1 MKIEDII
8 GPDNWDYFFNYA
20 LPSIPFEQNRK
31 RAKDIALRT
40 AIGNK
45 ALKKAIFEI
54 CTGKSIE
61 GRPKYKEESI
71 ILSYLCVWNAFKK
84 SNFNMYRFMKE
95 KSYFLIED
103 ENLRIEILMNVFSL
117 LNLPIANYMV
127 DWMNGY
133 LDFFD
138 RTPDLKLSDIDK
150 DNSNDRIVTDTDVM
164 VALFNC
170 TREKEIWQLT
180 SRGLGKIEDLFKCYM
195 GIHDPFIE
203 ETTGIP
209 CYIENNKEKGME
221 FLEYL
226 LMDTTDST
234 ETVRA
239 EAVRLKKMVE
249 LIDKLN
255 L

>member
-1 MKIEDII
+1 MKTEEII
-8 GPDNWDYFFNYA
+8 GPEDWDCYFNHA

-31 RAKDIALRT
+31 RMKDITLRT
-40 AIGNK
+40 AIRNK

-54 CTGKSIE
+54 CSGKSIE
-61 GRPKYKEESI
+61 GKPKYKEDSI
-71 ILSYLCVWNAFKK
+71 IPSYLCVWNAFKK
-84 SNFNMYRFMKE
+84 CNFNMYRFIKE
-95 KSYFLIED
+95 ESYLLIED
-103 ENLRIEILMNVFSL
+103 EDLRIEILMNVFSL

-138 RTPDLKLSDIDK
+138 RTSDLKLSDIK
-150 DNSNDRIVTDTDVM
+150 DCSDDRIVTDTDVM

-170 TREKEIWQLT
+170 TREKEIWQLR

-195 GIHDPFIE
+195 GITDPFIE

-209 CYIENNKEKGME
+209 CYIEKNREKGME

-226 LMDTTDST
+226 LMDTTGST

-239 EAVRLKKMVE
+239 EAVRLKKIAEV
-249 LIDKLN
+249 IDKLN

>member
-138 RTPDLKLSDIDK
+138 RTPDLKLSDIK
-150 DNSNDRIVTDTDVM
+150 DCSDDSIITDTDVM

-170 TREKEIWQLT
+170 TSEKEIWQLT
-180 SRGLGKIEDLFKCYM
+180 SRGLAKIEDLFRCYM
-195 GIHDPFIE
+195 GITDPFIE

-209 CYIENNKEKGME
+209 CYIEKNREKGME

-239 EAVRLKKMVE
+239 EAVRLKKMAEV
-249 LIDKLN
+249 IDKLN
-255 L
+255 

>member
-1 MKIEDII
+1 MKTEDVIW
-8 GPDNWDYFFNYA
+8 PEDWDCLFNYV
-20 LPSIPFEQNRK
+20 LPKIPFEQNRK
-31 RAKDIALRT
+31 RTKDIALRT
-40 AIGNK
+40 SIGNR
-45 ALKKAIFEI
+45 ALKKTIFEI

-61 GRPKYKEESI
+61 GKPKYKEESI
-71 ILSYLCVWNAFKK
+71 IPSYLCVWKAFKE
-84 SNFNMYRFMKE
+84 SNFNMYRFIKE
-95 KSYFLIED
+95 ESYLLIED
-103 ENLRIEILMNVFSL
+103 EDLRIEILMDIFSL

-226 LMDTTDST
+226 LMETTDST
-234 ETVRA
+234 ETVRT
-239 EAVRLKKMVE
+239 ETVRLKKMVE
-249 LIDKLN
+249 MIDILEF
-255 L
+255 